1 LDKSYSHTN
10 RNKNLL
16 GRVVQGIY
24 EHSIYGIMS
33 SLDFLIKS
41 QIACSVLFSYR
52 YLDGQFMTKN
62 DIKNDRW
69 LHGRTKEE

>member
-1 LDKSYSHTN
+1 
-10 RNKNLL
+10 
-16 GRVVQGIY
+16 
-24 EHSIYGIMS
+24 
-33 SLDFLIKS
+33 
-41 QIACSVLFSYR
+41 LFSYR